1 MTRNASTGFNLFF
14 FLDFKIFPVA
24 NGLTRAPLNMMQLAA
39 YGLQLL
45 FEEWAEMGV
54 RMSCVYHYHY
64 LLKL

>member
-1 MTRNASTGFNLFF
+1 MTRNASTGFNFF
-14 FLDFKIFPVA
+14 FGVKIFPVA

-39 YGLQLL
+39 YGLQLF
-45 FEEWAEMGV
+45 FEEWVEMGG